1 MVAAATF
8 ADIVKQGCN
17 VKEFWVAE
25 APCDAGRHRK
35 AIGVISPHESS
46 SIGDDFRRVRVNGV
60 GVKEVKL
67 HLPDDATEC
76 G

>member
-25 APCDAGRHRK
+25 APRDAGRHRK

-46 SIGDDFRRVRVNGV
+46 SIGDDFCRVRVNGV